1 MKRRMEYL
9 EEEINKQIERI
20 NNEENIELLEIV
32 KIFYDGYDYNLS

>member
-1 MKRRMEYL
+1 MEYL

-20 NNEENIELLEIV
+20 NNEENIKLLEIV

>member
-20 NNEENIELLEIV
+20 NNEENYELLEIV
-32 KIFYDGYDYNLS
+32 KIFYDGYEYNGT

>member
-9 EEEINKQIERI
+9 EEEINKQIKRI
-20 NNEENIELLEIV
+20 NNEENSELLEIV